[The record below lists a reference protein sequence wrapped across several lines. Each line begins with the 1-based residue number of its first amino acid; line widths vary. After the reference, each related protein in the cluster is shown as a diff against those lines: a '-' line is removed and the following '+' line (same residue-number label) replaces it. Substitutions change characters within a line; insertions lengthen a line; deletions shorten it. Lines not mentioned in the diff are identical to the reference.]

1 MDPRIQIRIR
11 IHPKM
16 SWIRNTE
23 MQDPELDPQRSQYG
37 SGTQL
42 AVSPTLR
49 TVAIALSLESLLT
62 SGTRKICYHL
72 AGSGSLPEAWN
83 VRHGGF
89 RINL

>member
-11 IHPKM
+11 INPKM
-16 SWIRNTE
+16 SWIHNTE

-37 SGTQL
+37 SETQL

-49 TVAIALSLESLLT
+49 TVAIALSLLT

-83 VRHGGF
+83 VRHGGL
-89 RINL
+89 RIFF